1 MGASVQSKYI
11 QDPHSS
17 LKALE
22 YGYCSGS
29 PQVFD
34 LTADIT
40 PMPISLATG
49 SIVTVLMSFDL
60 KDTMPEGTMLEV
72 DVKKDGWLID
82 KMPAGQGCSLPLAP
96 GLYGGPPALEMTVP
110 EIDPILAD
118 LAKGKIRAE
127 LKFVSGGSTFACV
140 WMSMD
145 IA

>member
-1 MGASVQSKYI
+1 
-11 QDPHSS
+11 
-17 LKALE
+17 
-22 YGYCSGS
+22 
-29 PQVFD
+29 
-34 LTADIT
+34 
-40 PMPISLATG
+40 MPISLTTG

-82 KMPAGQGCSLPLAP
+82 IPIPCTDSGDGTMIGSCDYAMADIMAG
-96 GLYGGPPALEMTVP
+96 P

-140 WMSMD
+140 W
-145 IA
+145 

>member
-1 MGASVQSKYI
+1 MGTVVSDTHQKLTMKLLSLLVVFIASVQSKYI
-11 QDPHSS
+11 QDPQSS

-60 KDTMPEGTMLEV
+60 KDTMPEGTMLGSCDYAMADIMAGLEN
-72 DVKKDGWLID
+72 GEAGCPTD
-82 KMPAGQGCSLPLAP
+82 KMPA
-96 GLYGGPPALEMTVP
+96 
-110 EIDPILAD
+110 
-118 LAKGKIRAE
+118 
-127 LKFVSGGSTFACV
+127 
-140 WMSMD
+140 
-145 IA
+145 